1 MEIAISIAAL
11 IVGCIIGWLAQKS
24 RQQALITKN
33 EMLTK
38 QADETK
44 DEAQRQ
50 LAAVKEEAER
60 RLESAKAEAQQNM
73 NNAKAEA
80 QQQLDIAKREAS
92 ERLEATKAEAQQ
104 QLEATKKEASEQLAK
119 TKAEAQQQLE
129 ATKKE
134 ASEQLAKTKAEAQ
147 QQLETL
153 KKEASEQL
161 ARTKAEAQQQLEA
174 TKKEA
179 SEQLARTKAEAQQ
192 QLEAVK
198 KEASEQLEATKKEA
212 SDLLAKTK
220 AEAEAQQQKALAEK
234 DAAWNDIMKG
244 QEQRFNETMARMSE
258 QMKNATADML
268 KDRQKEFADSSNQQL
283 GQIVNPLRET
293 IDKMKQTMADTT
305 LKQTEMSSV
314 LKDNIERSMQQ
325 AMAAKKSA
333 EELANALKHGS
344 KVQGDW
350 GEAVLDELLTS
361 QGLVRGIHY
370 DTQAVIRDAQGN
382 TVHTDDGA
390 TLRPDVILHLD
401 QRREVIIDSKVSLT
415 AFLDYANA
423 DNEADRQRF
432 LKTHIDSLQ
441 KHVKELSTKDYSA
454 YVQPP
459 KVRMDYVIM
468 FVPHTGA
475 LWTALNAQPDLW
487 RKAMEQNVFI
497 ADEQTLFAALRIIS
511 LTWTQIRQAENHEQV
526 YRLANEMLDRVGQFM
541 KKYTAIGKALKT
553 ATTAYDDAER
563 KLQPSGQSIL
573 QTCAKLQKLGAKQSD
588 KNPLP
593 QLIDIDEVAAL
604 TPPAEDKD
612 DN

>member
-129 ATKKE
+129 A
-134 ASEQLAKTKAEAQ
+134 
-147 QQLETL
+147 
-153 KKEASEQL
+153 
-161 ARTKAEAQQQLEA
+161 
-174 TKKEA
+174 
-179 SEQLARTKAEAQQ
+179 
-192 QLEAVK
+192 VK

-212 SDLLAKTK
+212 GDLLAKTK

-541 KKYTAIGKALKT
+541 KKYTAIGKALKS

-604 TPPAEDKD
+604 APPAEDQD

>member
-60 RLESAKAEAQQNM
+60 RLESAKTEAQQNM

-80 QQQLDIAKREAS
+80 QQRLDIAKREAS

-134 ASEQLAKTKAEAQ
+134 ASEQL
-147 QQLETL
+147 
-153 KKEASEQL
+153 
-161 ARTKAEAQQQLEA
+161 EA

-179 SEQLARTKAEAQQ
+179 G
-192 QLEAVK
+192 
-198 KEASEQLEATKKEA
+198 
-212 SDLLAKTK
+212 DLLAKTK

-244 QEQRFNETMARMSE
+244 QEQRFNEAMARMSE

-604 TPPAEDKD
+604 APPADDQD

>member
-92 ERLEATKAEAQQ
+92 ERLEATKAEAQH
-104 QLEATKKEASEQLAK
+104 QLETLKKEASEQLAK

-129 ATKKE
+129 A
-134 ASEQLAKTKAEAQ
+134 
-147 QQLETL
+147 
-153 KKEASEQL
+153 
-161 ARTKAEAQQQLEA
+161 
-174 TKKEA
+174 
-179 SEQLARTKAEAQQ
+179 
-192 QLEAVK
+192 VK
-198 KEASEQLEATKKEA
+198 KEASEQLETTKKEA
-212 SDLLAKTK
+212 GNLLAKTK

-604 TPPAEDKD
+604 VQPADDQD

>member
-153 KKEASEQL
+153 
-161 ARTKAEAQQQLEA
+161 
-174 TKKEA
+174 KKEA

-604 TPPAEDKD
+604 APPADDQD

>member
-50 LAAVKEEAER
+50 LVAVKEEAER

-80 QQQLDIAKREAS
+80 QQRLDIAKREAS

-129 ATKKE
+129 D
-134 ASEQLAKTKAEAQ
+134 
-147 QQLETL
+147 
-153 KKEASEQL
+153 
-161 ARTKAEAQQQLEA
+161 
-174 TKKEA
+174 
-179 SEQLARTKAEAQQ
+179 
-192 QLEAVK
+192 VK

-604 TPPAEDKD
+604 VQPADDQD

>member
-129 ATKKE
+129 ATKKK

-153 KKEASEQL
+153 
-161 ARTKAEAQQQLEA
+161 
-174 TKKEA
+174 
-179 SEQLARTKAEAQQ
+179 
-192 QLEAVK
+192 K

-604 TPPAEDKD
+604 APPADDQD

>member
-38 QADETK
+38 QADDTK

-104 QLEATKKEASEQLAK
+104 QLEATKKEACDLLAK
-119 TKAEAQQQLE
+119 
-129 ATKKE
+129 
-134 ASEQLAKTKAEAQ
+134 
-147 QQLETL
+147 
-153 KKEASEQL
+153 
-161 ARTKAEAQQQLEA
+161 
-174 TKKEA
+174 
-179 SEQLARTKAEAQQ
+179 TKAEAQQ

-198 KEASEQLEATKKEA
+198 KEASEQLAKTKAEAQLQLEAVKKEA

-541 KKYTAIGKALKT
+541 KKYTAIGKALKS

-604 TPPAEDKD
+604 APPAEDQD

>member
-80 QQQLDIAKREAS
+80 QQRLDIAKREAS

-119 TKAEAQQQLE
+119 
-129 ATKKE
+129 
-134 ASEQLAKTKAEAQ
+134 
-147 QQLETL
+147 
-153 KKEASEQL
+153 
-161 ARTKAEAQQQLEA
+161 
-174 TKKEA
+174 
-179 SEQLARTKAEAQQ
+179 TKAEAQQ

-370 DTQAVIRDAQGN
+370 DTQTVIRDAQGN

-604 TPPAEDKD
+604 VQPADDKD

>member
-38 QADETK
+38 QADEIK

-129 ATKKE
+129 AVKKE
-134 ASEQLAKTKAEAQ
+134 ASEQLAKTKAEA
-147 QQLETL
+147 L
-153 KKEASEQL
+153 
-161 ARTKAEAQQQLEA
+161 QQLEA
-174 TKKEA
+174 
-179 SEQLARTKAEAQQ
+179 L
-192 QLEAVK
+192 K

-212 SDLLAKTK
+212 NDLLAKTK

-244 QEQRFNETMARMSE
+244 QELRFNETMARMSE

-541 KKYTAIGKALKT
+541 KKFTAIDRALKSAT
-553 ATTAYDDAER
+553 AAYDDANR

-604 TPPAEDKD
+604 APPAEDNEEGKI
-612 DN
+612 

>member
-38 QADETK
+38 QADDTK

-50 LAAVKEEAER
+50 LAAVKEETER

-104 QLEATKKEASEQLAK
+104 QLE
-119 TKAEAQQQLE
+119 
-129 ATKKE
+129 
-134 ASEQLAKTKAEAQ
+134 
-147 QQLETL
+147 TL
-153 KKEASEQL
+153 KKEASE
-161 ARTKAEAQQQLEA
+161 QLEA

-370 DTQAVIRDAQGN
+370 DTQAIIRDAQGN

-541 KKYTAIGKALKT
+541 KKYTAIGKALKS

-604 TPPAEDKD
+604 APPADDQD

>member
-33 EMLTK
+33 EMLAK
-38 QADETK
+38 QADEIK
-44 DEAQRQ
+44 NEAQRQ

-60 RLESAKAEAQQNM
+60 RMESAKAEAQQNM

-80 QQQLDIAKREAS
+80 QQQLDITKREAN
-92 ERLEATKAEAQQ
+92 ERLDATKAEAQQ
-104 QLEATKKEASEQLAK
+104 QLETLKKEASEQLEATKKEASEQLAK
-119 TKAEAQQQLE
+119 TKAEAQQ
-129 ATKKE
+129 
-134 ASEQLAKTKAEAQ
+134 
-147 QQLETL
+147 
-153 KKEASEQL
+153 
-161 ARTKAEAQQQLEA
+161 
-174 TKKEA
+174 
-179 SEQLARTKAEAQQ
+179 
-192 QLEAVK
+192 
-198 KEASEQLEATKKEA
+198 QLEATKKEA

-604 TPPAEDKD
+604 VQPSDDKD

>member
-38 QADETK
+38 QADEIK

-80 QQQLDIAKREAS
+80 QQQLDIAKKEAS
-92 ERLEATKAEAQQ
+92 ERLETTKAEAQQ
-104 QLEATKKEASEQLAK
+104 QLEATKKEASEQLAKTKAEAQQQLEATKEEASEQLAK

-153 KKEASEQL
+153 
-161 ARTKAEAQQQLEA
+161 
-174 TKKEA
+174 
-179 SEQLARTKAEAQQ
+179 
-192 QLEAVK
+192 K

-604 TPPAEDKD
+604 APPAEDQD

>member
-33 EMLTK
+33 EILTK

-104 QLEATKKEASEQLAK
+104 QLEALKKEASEQLETTKKEASEQLAK
-119 TKAEAQQQLE
+119 
-129 ATKKE
+129 
-134 ASEQLAKTKAEAQ
+134 
-147 QQLETL
+147 
-153 KKEASEQL
+153 
-161 ARTKAEAQQQLEA
+161 
-174 TKKEA
+174 
-179 SEQLARTKAEAQQ
+179 TKAEAQQ

-212 SDLLAKTK
+212 GDLLAKTK

-604 TPPAEDKD
+604 APPAEDQD

>member
-1 MEIAISIAAL
+1 MEIAINIVAL

-50 LAAVKEEAER
+50 LAVVKEEAEL

-92 ERLEATKAEAQQ
+92 ERLEATKKEAQQ
-104 QLEATKKEASEQLAK
+104 QLEAIKKEASEQLAK
-119 TKAEAQQQLE
+119 
-129 ATKKE
+129 
-134 ASEQLAKTKAEAQ
+134 
-147 QQLETL
+147 
-153 KKEASEQL
+153 
-161 ARTKAEAQQQLEA
+161 
-174 TKKEA
+174 
-179 SEQLARTKAEAQQ
+179 TKAEAQQ

-212 SDLLAKTK
+212 GDLLAKTK

-314 LKDNIERSMQQ
+314 IKDNIERSMQQ

-604 TPPAEDKD
+604 VPPADDQD

>member
-80 QQQLDIAKREAS
+80 QQRLDIAKREAS

-119 TKAEAQQQLE
+119 
-129 ATKKE
+129 
-134 ASEQLAKTKAEAQ
+134 
-147 QQLETL
+147 
-153 KKEASEQL
+153 
-161 ARTKAEAQQQLEA
+161 
-174 TKKEA
+174 
-179 SEQLARTKAEAQQ
+179 TKAEAQQ

-604 TPPAEDKD
+604 VQPADDQD